1 MCNKLIRIKKIYFN
15 AVHGSNLFFLLVTA
29 SNFLWLLTDTWW
41 LTAWR
46 YPCDN
51 WRLRHLCYSSQ
62 GWHDTDRKWWKN
74 GRLLSAPIFVVTL
87 YLQCAKKVMSDSPG
101 LVDFTTGLG
110 NPVLNL
116 KGKWSSF
123 GKFKLQKN
131 CNQCC
136 SSKNVLVY
144 LKDSW
149 ASTYKQQLAR
159 MASRKTD
166 FLICTL
172 INAL

>member
-1 MCNKLIRIKKIYFN
+1 
-15 AVHGSNLFFLLVTA
+15 LFFPLVTA
-29 SNFLWLLTDTWW
+29 SNFVWLLNDIRW
-41 LTAWR
+41 LSAWR

-51 WRLRHLCYSSQ
+51 WRLRHPCYSSQ
-62 GWHDTDRKWWKN
+62 GWHDTDRNWWKN
-74 GRLLSAPIFVVTL
+74 GMTTKNWGRQWPTL

-101 LVDFTTGLG
+101 LVGFAIGLV
-110 NPVLNL
+110 NPALNL
-116 KGKWSSF
+116 KGKWSF
-123 GKFKLQKN
+123 GGKFKLQKN

-136 SSKNVLVY
+136 LSKFFSGY

-166 FLICTL
+166 FLCTL
-172 INAL
+172 ISAL

>member
-136 SSKNVLVY
+136 SSKSFFWH
-144 LKDSW
+144 SW
-149 ASTYKQQLAR
+149 ASTYQQQLAQ

-166 FLICTL
+166 FLCTL
-172 INAL
+172 ISAL

>member
-15 AVHGSNLFFLLVTA
+15 VVHASDLFFLLVTA
-29 SNFLWLLTDTWW
+29 SNFLWLLTDTRWF
-41 LTAWR
+41 TAWR
-46 YPCDN
+46 YPCDS

-87 YLQCAKKVMSDSPG
+87 YLQRAKKVMSNSPG
-101 LVDFTTGLG
+101 LVDFTIGLVT
-110 NPVLNL
+110 PFLNL
-116 KGKWSSF
+116 KGKWSVV

-136 SSKNVLVY
+136 SSKNFLGY
-144 LKDSW
+144 SKDSW

-159 MASRKTD
+159 MASCKTD
-166 FLICTL
+166 FLCTL
-172 INAL
+172 ISTL

>member
-1 MCNKLIRIKKIYFN
+1 MWFLFTCAINLSELKRFILMLCMKVI
-15 AVHGSNLFFLLVTA
+15 LFFLLVTA

-41 LTAWR
+41 FTAWR

-87 YLQCAKKVMSDSPG
+87 YLQCAKKVMSDSLG
-101 LVDFTTGLG
+101 LVDFTIRLV

-116 KGKWSSF
+116 KGNEVFWGNSNYRRTVISAAH
-123 GKFKLQKN
+123 QKMF
-131 CNQCC
+131 
-136 SSKNVLVY
+136 
-144 LKDSW
+144 W
-149 ASTYKQQLAR
+149 AT
-159 MASRKTD
+159 
-166 FLICTL
+166 
-172 INAL
+172 

>member
-1 MCNKLIRIKKIYFN
+1 MIAPTLHCVIFICMYNKLIRIKKIYFN
-15 AVHGSNLFFLLVTA
+15 AVHKSDVFFLLVTA

-87 YLQCAKKVMSDSPG
+87 YLQCAKKVNCPIAWGEWISQRDSWI
-101 LVDFTTGLG
+101 LFLTWRASEVFLG
-110 NPVLNL
+110 NSNYRITVI
-116 KGKWSSF
+116 SAAC
-123 GKFKLQKN
+123 QKAF
-131 CNQCC
+131 
-136 SSKNVLVY
+136 SGY

-149 ASTYKQQLAR
+149 ASTY
-159 MASRKTD
+159 
-166 FLICTL
+166 
-172 INAL
+172 